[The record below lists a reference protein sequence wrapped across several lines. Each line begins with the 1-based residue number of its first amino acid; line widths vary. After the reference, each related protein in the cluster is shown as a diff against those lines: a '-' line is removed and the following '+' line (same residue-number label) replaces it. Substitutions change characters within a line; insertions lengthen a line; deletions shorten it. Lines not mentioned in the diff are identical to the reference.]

1 MFVLIATY
9 TKPAEE
15 VDQHIEAHKAWIV
28 RNFEAGH
35 FLLTA
40 RQVPL
45 VGGLI
50 LATGD
55 SEAQMRELIAEDP
68 FFTSGSAEYEVL
80 EFDPVRSTPELES
93 LIGR

>member
-1 MFVLIATY
+1 MFVLIAKY

-15 VDQHIEAHKAWIV
+15 VDQHLEEHKAWIM
-28 RNFEAGH
+28 RNFEAGR

-45 VGGLI
+45 VGGMI
-50 LATGD
+50 LARGE
-55 SEAQMRELIAEDP
+55 SEAEMREAIAEDP

-80 EFDPVRSTPELES
+80 EFDAVRSTPELES
-93 LIGR
+93 LIGA

>member
-1 MFVLIATY
+1 MFVLIAKY
-9 TKPAEE
+9 KKQAEE
-15 VDQHIEAHKAWIV
+15 VDRHLEAHKAWIK
-28 RNFEAGH
+28 RNFDAGL

-40 RQVPL
+40 RQVLL

-50 LATGD
+50 LATGQ

-68 FFTSGSAEYEVL
+68 FFTSGSAEYDVL

-93 LIGR
+93 LIRS

>member
-1 MFVLIATY
+1 MFVLIAKY

-15 VDQHIEAHKAWIV
+15 VDKHLEGHKAWIKG
-28 RNFEAGH
+28 NFESGR

-55 SEAQMRELIAEDP
+55 SVAEMRDLIAEDP
-68 FFTSGSAEYEVL
+68 FFTSGSAEYDVL
-80 EFDPVRSTPELES
+80 EFDPVRSTPDLES
-93 LIGR
+93 LIGK